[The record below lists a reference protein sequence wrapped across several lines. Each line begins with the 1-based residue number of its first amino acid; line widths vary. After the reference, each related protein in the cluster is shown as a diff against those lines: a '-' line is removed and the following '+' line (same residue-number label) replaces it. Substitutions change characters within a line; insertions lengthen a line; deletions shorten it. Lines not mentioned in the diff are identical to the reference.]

1 MVLGEQSNDC
11 VPWRDRRFGAKGE
24 VARYLI
30 TGGAGFIGSHL
41 VDRLVARGDRVSVL
55 DDLSTGNAR
64 NLAQHANQSA
74 VRLHRGSVLDPAVV
88 RSLVADSDVV
98 VHLAAAVGVRLILQ
112 RPLQALMTNIRGT
125 EVVLEV
131 CADLGRKTLVASTSE
146 IYGKQ
151 TVGPIREDS
160 DRVLG
165 SPLNARWSY
174 STAKAVDEI
183 LAYTYWI
190 ERRLPT
196 VIVRLFNCVGPRQT
210 GAYGMVVPRLVRQAL
225 LEEDLTVYGD
235 GEQQRCFCHVYD
247 TVDGL
252 LRLIDHPGAV
262 GDVFNLGSQQEVS
275 INELARL
282 ILEMTESRSRSV
294 HIPYER
300 AYERGFED
308 MQRRVPDISKLRAL
322 TGWKPARSLAE
333 TLRDVIEQ
341 EKLDLDGALAAE

>member
-1 MVLGEQSNDC
+1 M
-11 VPWRDRRFGAKGE
+11 
-24 VARYLI
+24 ARYLI

-41 VDRLVARGDRVSVL
+41 VDRLLSRGDRVSVL
-55 DDLSTGNAR
+55 DDLSTGSAG
-64 NLAQHANQSA
+64 NLAQHTDRSA
-74 VRLHRGSVLDPAVV
+74 VRLHHGSVLDPIAVS
-88 RSLVADSDVV
+88 SLVADSDVV

-125 EVVLEV
+125 EVVLEA
-131 CADLGRKTLVASTSE
+131 CAEFGRKTLVASTSE

-151 TVGPIREDS
+151 AVGPMREDS

-225 LEEDLTVYGD
+225 LEEELTVYGD
-235 GEQQRCFCHVYD
+235 GEQRRCFCHVYD

-282 ILEMTESRSRSV
+282 ILEMTGSRSRRV

-308 MQRRVPDISKLRAL
+308 MPRRVPDISKLRAL
-322 TGWKPARSLAE
+322 TGWEPTRSLAE
-333 TLRDVIEQ
+333 TLGDVIEQ
-341 EKLDLDGALAAE
+341 EKLDLNRAIAAG